1 MGRMHKHDGT
11 AARALPGLMALTSL
25 AALVTIISSLA
36 GCTKPLFPDNAYRT
50 QYDQY
55 DRLRG
60 DFVDPH
66 QTDAYG
72 KAVPSLR
79 ERLSH
84 Q

>member
-1 MGRMHKHDGT
+1 MRM
-11 AARALPGLMALTSL
+11 RPGLLALTSL
-25 AALVTIISSLA
+25 AGLVAIISTLT
-36 GCTKPLFPDNAYRT
+36 GCSKPLFPDNTYRT

-60 DFVDPH
+60 DFVDPQ

-72 KAVPSLR
+72 KSIPALR
-79 ERLSH
+79 ERLSR

>member
-1 MGRMHKHDGT
+1 MTHRVRSK
-11 AARALPGLMALTSL
+11 AIALALLSSL
-25 AALVTIISSLA
+25 VAITSSLA
-36 GCTKPLFPDNAYRT
+36 GCSKPLFPDNVYRT

-72 KAVPSLR
+72 KAVPALR